1 MTVNSPMTDILPALP
16 DAAPVITVI
25 EPEAFAPLGRL
36 GQWLFAEGA
45 SLRVVRPWVFRPGG
59 SG

>member
-45 SLRVVRPWVFRPGG
+45 SLRVVRP
-59 SG
+59 

>member
-1 MTVNSPMTDILPALP
+1 MPVNDPMTDILPALP
-16 DAAPVITVI
+16 DPAPAPVITVI

-45 SLRVVRPWVFRPGG
+45 SLRVVRPWAGP
-59 SG
+59 